1 MTPEHHRASAL
12 ALPGLSR
19 RRFLQ
24 ATPALLGGAAVLEPA
39 RHAPTAPLSPSAA
52 HARARNLIFMV
63 ADGMS
68 AGTLSLLEI
77 YSRRNLGRP
86 SEWFSLMARP
96 GARRALTATHSLDS
110 IVTDSAA
117 AASAWGIGR
126 KVNNHA
132 VNITP
137 DGQAPAPLL
146 VLARDAGRR
155 TGLVT
160 TTRVTH
166 ATPAGFIANVPD
178 RDLEADIADQV
189 LDRRAD
195 VVLGGGASF
204 FPAARL
210 ARRPDLRVVRN
221 RADLLAGDAQP
232 ASADDADA
240 PRAARSPTA
249 APNPARPLLG
259 LFTPGHMS
267 MEIDRASAGDNSTE
281 PSLAEMAAAAI
292 ALLADAPAGF
302 VLQVEGGRVDH
313 AAHSNDAGALL
324 HDMLAFDRAVAVAAA
339 FAAPRDDTLLIV
351 TTDHGNANP
360 GLTFYGARG
369 DRGLDTLA
377 RAAHSFEW
385 IGAQLDRAGNRAA
398 RADAIPDVVAAAAGV
413 TLSDLEARTLQRAVR
428 KEPVDPFSAANELTS
443 VIGSVLANHTGL
455 AFMSPNHTADFV
467 EITAIG
473 PGADAIPPVHDNT
486 DLHHLALAALAIR

>member
-24 ATPALLGGAAVLEPA
+24 ATPALVGGASVLDLADPPA
-39 RHAPTAPLSPSAA
+39 PAPVAPSTVD
-52 HARARNLIFMV
+52 ARARNLIFMV

-68 AGTLSLLEI
+68 AGTLSVLEI
-77 YSRRNLGRP
+77 YSRRALGRS

-146 VLARDAGRR
+146 VLARDSGRR

-210 ARRPDLRVVRN
+210 ARRPDLRVVRT
-221 RADLLAGDAQP
+221 RADLLARDAQP
-232 ASADDADA
+232 TGADS
-240 PRAARSPTA
+240 PRAARSPAA
-249 APNPARPLLG
+249 APTPARPLLG
-259 LFTPGHMS
+259 LFTAGHMS
-267 MEIDRASAGDNSTE
+267 MEIDRASAGDASTE
-281 PSLAEMAAAAI
+281 PSLADMTAAAI
-292 ALLADAPAGF
+292 ALLADAPTGF

-377 RAAHSFEW
+377 KAAHSFEW
-385 IGAQLDRAGNRAA
+385 IGTQLDRAGSRAA

-428 KEPVDPFSAANELTS
+428 KEPVDPFAAANELTS

-486 DLHHLALAALAIR
+486 DLHHLALAVLAIR